1 MNTFKKRNIYVHHYA
16 SHTQSQNILRT
27 ENSYEDRCFMLTE
40 ILTNWIMATALRVAK
55 MLPKATKYP
64 LFWSWQKSPAYCTC
78 QFEKNICTNQT
89 LFSHVN
95 LLLYLLR
102 YLNLD
107 PHRHDAC
114 DKNAYASHRR
124 PSSGQGQKG
133 LDVTL
138 SPCTCITYGPIVCSV
153 CLEIKLLIKWIKWW
167 KNTHSFIW
175 ISTPY

>member
-1 MNTFKKRNIYVHHYA
+1 MNRFKKRNIYVHHYA

-107 PHRHDAC
+107 PHQY
-114 DKNAYASHRR
+114 NAY
-124 PSSGQGQKG
+124 
-133 LDVTL
+133 DN
-138 SPCTCITYGPIVCSV
+138 TCICQPQTSKFWSRSKRVRGHAISMYMYNIWTN
-153 CLEIKLLIKWIKWW
+153 CLFCL
-167 KNTHSFIW
+167 SGD
-175 ISTPY
+175 

>member
-64 LFWSWQKSPAYCTC
+64 LFWSWQKSPAYCTY
-78 QFEKNICTNQT
+78 QFKRKKYVQIRHFFVFPYELIISFKVFEIYPQ
-89 LFSHVN
+89 
-95 LLLYLLR
+95 
-102 YLNLD
+102 
-107 PHRHDAC
+107 RHDAC

-124 PSSGQGQKG
+124 PSFGQGQKAG
-133 LDVTL
+133 RVRGHPISMYMYNIWTNCLFCL
-138 SPCTCITYGPIVCSV
+138 SGD
-153 CLEIKLLIKWIKWW
+153 
-167 KNTHSFIW
+167 
-175 ISTPY
+175 